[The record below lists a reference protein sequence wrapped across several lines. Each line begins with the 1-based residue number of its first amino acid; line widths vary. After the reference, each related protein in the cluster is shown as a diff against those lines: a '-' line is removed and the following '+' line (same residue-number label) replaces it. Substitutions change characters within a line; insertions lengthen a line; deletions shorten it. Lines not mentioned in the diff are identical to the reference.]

1 MSLSNDSLI
10 DALDIERN
18 NVLKD
23 MISPDEG
30 RELASE
36 FNDIYQS
43 LVSEVDRKE
52 DLSQAEKAYLFLNDV
67 GKHKLSKLS
76 DLEIRSVAYKGIY
89 GVDIEKALMTKNT
102 PSEDNKIMV
111 LIILGCLFADD
122 EEKELFKTSLNISDA
137 QFNSVMDKLE
147 QMLEEDVDEAK
158 SAELEAIILRNV
170 NSDKI
175 SFYRNLSFHAFVAF
189 LKNIDILGKVVPSK
203 DPIIEIKAIQRFVGR
218 HMTLFNEWRSYI
230 NENVHSQ
237 VFSRIF
243 ADDNFSDVNSVLG
256 YFTDYYIIKQLDG
269 GKSFIE
275 DVNKLCE
282 SPKDKKQFVDMV
294 KKHEFGMAFC
304 NEYLRLCGLC
314 SIDPIFDVNKVINGV
329 NLIYDKD
336 NTRGKEWFV
345 RIPEDR
351 IAGSDG
357 KLADEN
363 RNALFYRNLSS
374 LYDDLSD
381 YATITNDQRRLF
393 IYRLSG
399 VYEEGCNVNEEFNP
413 NFKMEWTWKR
423 KQFLPVLAHM
433 LFESEDGFVPQMAV
447 VRFFGLTDSNG
458 MTSLWQR
465 LSSKRFDEYKCL
477 LENCGFTVPDYVK
490 KKFDDIH
497 KTRKDD
503 AKRKKDGA
511 RP

>member
-10 DALDIERN
+10 DELDIEKN

-23 MISPDEG
+23 MIAPDEG

-36 FNDIYQS
+36 FKDIYQS

-67 GKHKLSKLS
+67 AKQKLSKFS
-76 DLEIRSVAYKGIY
+76 DLEIRSVVYKGVY
-89 GVDIEKALMTKNT
+89 GVDIEKALMTKNA
-102 PSEDNKIMV
+102 PSKDNIIAV
-111 LIILGCLFADD
+111 QLILACLFIDD
-122 EEKELFKTSLNISDA
+122 EEKELFKASLNISDA
-137 QFNSVMDKLE
+137 QFNCVMNKLE

-175 SFYRNLSFHAFVAF
+175 SFHRKLSFHAFVAC
-189 LKNIDILGKVVPSK
+189 LKNLYKLGKAVPSK
-203 DPIIEIKAIQRFVGR
+203 DPIIEIKAIQRFVER

-230 NENVHSQ
+230 DENVRSQ
-237 VFSRIF
+237 VFSRIL
-243 ADDNFSDVNSVLG
+243 ADDRFSDVNSVLG
-256 YFTDYYIIKQLDG
+256 YFTDYFKIKQLDG

-275 DVNKLCE
+275 DVNELCK

-294 KKHEFGMAFC
+294 KEHEFGMAFC

-314 SIDPIFDVNKVINGV
+314 SIEPFFDVNKVINGV
-329 NLIYDKD
+329 NLLYDKD
-336 NTRGKEWFV
+336 STHGKEWFV

-357 KLADEN
+357 LTDEN

-374 LYDDLSD
+374 LYDGLSH
-381 YATITNDQRRLF
+381 YATITNDQRGLF

-413 NFKMEWTWKR
+413 NFKMEWEWKR
-423 KQFLPVLAHM
+423 KHILSVLSHM
-433 LFESEDGFVPQMAV
+433 LFQEKDGFVPQMDV
-447 VRFFGLTDSNG
+447 IRFFGLTSSNG
-458 MTSLWQR
+458 MTSLWQK
-465 LSSKRFDEYKCL
+465 LSPKRFDEYKCL

-490 KKFDDIH
+490 DKYEIYQKQ
-497 KTRKDD
+497 KDD
-503 AKRKKDGA
+503 A
-511 RP
+511 

>member
-1 MSLSNDSLI
+1 MSLSNNSLI
-10 DALDIERN
+10 DDLDIEKN

-23 MISPDEG
+23 MIDPDEG

-36 FNDIYQS
+36 FKDIYQS

-52 DLSQAEKAYLFLNDV
+52 DLSQAEKAYLFLKDV
-67 GKHKLSKLS
+67 GKQKLSNLS
-76 DLEIRSVAYKGIY
+76 DLEIRSIAYNGIY
-89 GVDIEKALMTKNT
+89 GVDIEKALAIKNA
-102 PSEDNKIMV
+102 PSENNIIMV
-111 LIILGCLFADD
+111 FMIIGCLFADD

-147 QMLEEDVDEAK
+147 QMFEEDDDEAK
-158 SAELEAIILRNV
+158 SDELEAIILRNV

-175 SFYRNLSFHAFVAF
+175 SFFRKLFFHAFVAY
-189 LKNIDILGKVVPSK
+189 LKNIDKLGKVVPSK

-230 NENVHSQ
+230 NENVNSQ
-237 VFSRIF
+237 VFSMIC
-243 ADDNFSDVNSVLG
+243 AEDIFSDVNSVLG
-256 YFTDYYIIKQLDG
+256 HFTDYYRIKQLDG

-282 SPKDKKQFVDMV
+282 SPKDKKQFVEMV

-314 SIDPIFDVNKVINGV
+314 SIDSIFDVNKVINGV
-329 NLIYDKD
+329 NLLYDKD
-336 NTRGKEWFV
+336 NTHRKEWFV

-351 IAGSDG
+351 IVGFDG
-357 KLADEN
+357 KLTDEN
-363 RNALFYRNLSS
+363 KNALLYRKLSS
-374 LYDDLSD
+374 LYDSLSD
-381 YATITNDQRRLF
+381 YAAITNDQRRLF

-423 KQFLPVLAHM
+423 KQILPALAHM
-433 LFESEDGFVPQMAV
+433 LFEGEDGFVPQMAV

-458 MTSLWQR
+458 MTSQWQG
-465 LSSKRFDEYKCL
+465 LSSKRFDEYRCL
-477 LENCGFTVPDYVK
+477 LENCGFTIPDYVK
-490 KKFDDIH
+490 KKLDE
-497 KTRKDD
+497 KQQMRKDI